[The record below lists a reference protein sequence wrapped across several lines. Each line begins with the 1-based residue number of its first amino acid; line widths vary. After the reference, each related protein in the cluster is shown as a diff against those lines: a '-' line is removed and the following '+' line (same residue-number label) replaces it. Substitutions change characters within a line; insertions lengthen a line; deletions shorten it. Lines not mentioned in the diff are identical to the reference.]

1 MNTEWER
8 VNQLF
13 HEATECA
20 EEERAGFIA
29 RAVQSDP
36 ALQREVQSL
45 IEAHKEDDD
54 FLENPAIGK
63 SLFLRFGGWQRRII
77 DALLSPAGKVSVGTD
92 GMIGQLLDGKY
103 EIEELCGRGG
113 MGAVYRATH
122 VGTGR
127 RVAVKVIAPEL
138 AGDSEFIERFRRE
151 AKTIGLLRH
160 PNIVNVTDFGV
171 TGEGPQTIAYLVME
185 YLEGQTL
192 AERLKNGRPAT
203 IDRTNGYSIIER
215 EYERMKDRRL
225 TPVDEAIAIL
235 SQTCAAM
242 DEAHRL
248 GVLHRDLK
256 PENIWLEPSGPNE
269 INVKVLDFGIARLQD
284 IIAFDELKPPP
295 EFTEPAISRQPF
307 SITED
312 ETLRLNYTARQMS
325 RFGSVMGTPKYM
337 SPEQCRGERLDKS
350 SDVYSLGVIAYQMLT
365 GEPPFTG
372 TTPELLIR
380 HREAD
385 PAPLREKRGDIPA
398 GVDAVV
404 RQALAKDKNARP
416 ATAGAFAFQLQLR
429 AEGNKWTRRQ
439 ADALN
444 RKYKW
449 EFFEIALRM
458 QWKGW
463 LFSLMLLFATLKFPG
478 MSSVMDV
485 AVFGL
490 LWLVIATITIRGQN
504 ATIAALTLFLEQ
516 TEGNTKQTT
525 DLRSIVPAVR
535 RRSRDLARSAF
546 RLIIPALIHE
556 ELSVAAAR
564 QRWATLKAPIRRQAA
579 YTLFRRVLAFVLGL
593 TALNQILL
601 ASAFLLDRRYH
612 YLNATGD
619 GVRNVSEHM
628 YFCLLTLPIG
638 AFAFCLGLKSA
649 IEQSMLYGA
658 ARKALGEIPLEQSTL
673 FSSQDPEPR
682 RFRWWASWKIYASTC
697 LFIVLILG
705 FHFFKLLT
713 IEGNVEHGNLYSVK
727 ATRASGSV
735 RASGI
740 FIRLGGSFWWRRQFG
755 NHPSM
760 LQYLIEQGADVN
772 APIWDK
778 PSSDT
783 MYYGGTQYY
792 GSSGPPHARNRAGV
806 IWNPLNA
813 MLVAGSVEAVR
824 VLIEHGANVHAQDS
838 FGRTPMT
845 IAIFDCPQAIEL
857 LLASGVD
864 INEQTRFGTPLLT
877 AARYQWP
884 WPESNPQNSWIRFY
898 NNHYIVLNTNERV
911 PVERID
917 EVLLVEQRNAVRI
930 LIEKGADPNTRDI
943 EGRNALMLMSMESRR
958 DKDIELTIEDRE
970 TIEPKLRYR
979 RRDRAVEL
987 IGETL
992 LNAGCDI
999 NAADNKGRTPLMYAA
1014 SFERP
1019 GVVNLLL
1026 KRGANINAKDHN
1038 GESAIDWARKSR
1050 NQEILRSIYSSLGY
1064 KKIIADVN

>member
-1 MNTEWER
+1 MTTEWER

-45 IEAHKEDDD
+45 IEEHKEDDG
-54 FLENPAIGK
+54 FLENPALGK

-77 DALLSPAGKVSVGTD
+77 DALTTSAGKVSAGTD

-171 TGEGPQTIAYLVME
+171 TGAGEGARTIAYLVME

-192 AERLKNGRPAT
+192 AERLKKGRPAEF
-203 IDRTNGYSIIER
+203 DRLNNCSIIER

-225 TPVDEAIAIL
+225 MPINEAIAIL

-248 GVLHRDLK
+248 GILHRDLK
-256 PENIWLEPSGPNE
+256 PENIWLEPAVSNGS
-269 INVKVLDFGIARLQD
+269 NVKVLDFGIARLQD
-284 IIAFDELKPPP
+284 FIAFDELKPQP
-295 EFTEPAISRQPF
+295 EFTEPAISHQPF

-312 ETLRLNYTARQMS
+312 ETLRLSYTARQMS

-372 TTPELLIR
+372 TTPELLVR
-380 HREAD
+380 HRESD
-385 PAPLREKRGDIPA
+385 PAPLREKRWDIPA

-439 ADALN
+439 ADALA
-444 RKYKW
+444 RKYLW
-449 EFFEIALRM
+449 DFFEIAFRM

-463 LFSLMLLFATLKFPG
+463 LFSLLLLFATLKFPG
-478 MSSVMDV
+478 MSSVMEV

-490 LWLVIATITIRGQN
+490 LWLVIASITIWGHT
-504 ATIAALTLFLEQ
+504 ATTAALTLFLEQ
-516 TEGNTKQTT
+516 TEGSAKQAA
-525 DLRSIVPAVR
+525 DLRPIVAAVR
-535 RRSRDLARSAF
+535 RRGRDLARSAF
-546 RLIIPALIHE
+546 RLIIPPLIHE
-556 ELSVAAAR
+556 ELSVEAAK
-564 QRWATLKAPIRRQAA
+564 QRWARLKAPIRRQAA
-579 YTLFRRVLAFVLGL
+579 YTLFRRVLAFVLSL
-593 TALNQILL
+593 TALQQILL

-612 YLNATGD
+612 YLNATGE
-619 GVRNVSEHM
+619 GVRHVSELM

-638 AFAFCLGLKSA
+638 AFAFWLGLKSA

-658 ARKALGEIPLEQSTL
+658 ARKARGEVHLERSPIL
-673 FSSQDPEPR
+673 SRQDPEPG
-682 RFRWWASWKIYASTC
+682 RFRWWASWKTYVPTC
-697 LFIVLILG
+697 AFIVLILG
-705 FHFFKLLT
+705 FHFFKLT
-713 IEGNVEHGNLYSVK
+713 SIKGSVAHGNLYSIK
-727 ATRASGSV
+727 AV
-735 RASGI
+735 RASG
-740 FIRLGGSFWWRRQFG
+740 FTIRFGFPGSMWWIRQLSR
-755 NHPSM
+755 HPAM
-760 LQYLIEQGADVN
+760 LQYLIEEGADVN
-772 APIWDK
+772 APTWDA
-778 PSSDT
+778 PYPTDS
-783 MYYGGTQYY
+783 YY
-792 GSSGPPHARNRAGV
+792 GSSGPPHAINHKSV
-806 IWNPLNA
+806 IWNRLNA
-813 MLVAGSVEAVR
+813 MLVAGSVEAAR
-824 VLIEHGANVHAQDS
+824 VLIENGADVHAQDS

-884 WPESNPQNSWIRFY
+884 WPESRPQNSWIRIY
-898 NNHYIVLNTNERV
+898 NNPYLINLIMDTDERV

-917 EVLLVEQRNAVRI
+917 AALLVEQRNAVRI
-930 LIEKGADPNTRDI
+930 LIEKGADPNSRDS

-958 DKDIELTIEDRE
+958 DKDIELTIEDRA
-970 TIEPKLRYR
+970 TIEPKLRWR

-992 LNAGCDI
+992 LKAGCDV
-999 NAADNKGRTPLMYAA
+999 NATDNKGRTPLIYAA
-1014 SFERP
+1014 IFERP

-1026 KRGANINAKDHN
+1026 KRGANIDAKDHN
-1038 GESAIDWARKSR
+1038 GESALDWAIKSA
-1050 NQEILRSIYSSLGY
+1050 NEEIIGVFTSFSSPGG
-1064 KKIIADVN
+1064 KIISR

>member
-20 EEERAGFIA
+20 EEERAGFVA

-63 SLFLRFGGWQRRII
+63 SLFLQFGGWQRRII
-77 DALLSPAGKVSVGTD
+77 DALLSSAGKVSVGTD
-92 GMIGQLLDGKY
+92 GMIGQLLGGKY
-103 EIEELCGRGG
+103 EIGELCGRGG

-138 AGDSEFIERFRRE
+138 AGDSEFIERFRQE

-171 TGEGPQTIAYLVME
+171 TGAGEGPKTIAYLVME

-192 AERLKNGRPAT
+192 AERLKNPRPAP
-203 IDRTNGYSIIER
+203 IDRTKICTIIEK
-215 EYERMKDRRL
+215 EYERMKDTRL
-225 TPVDEAIAIL
+225 MPINEAIAIL

-256 PENIWLEPSGPNE
+256 PENIWLEPAGSNSG
-269 INVKVLDFGIARLQD
+269 NVKVLDFGIARLQD
-284 IIAFDELKPPP
+284 IIAFDELNPPP
-295 EFTEPAISRQPF
+295 EFGEPAISRQPF

-380 HREAD
+380 HRESD

-429 AEGNKWTRRQ
+429 AEDNKWTRRQ
-439 ADALN
+439 ADALA

-449 EFFEIALRM
+449 EFFEIAFRM

-463 LFSLMLLFATLKFPG
+463 LFSLLLLFATLKFPG
-478 MSSVMDV
+478 MSSVMSV

-490 LWLVIATITIRGQN
+490 LWLIIATITIWGQN
-504 ATIAALTLFLEQ
+504 ATTAALTLFLER
-516 TEGNTKQTT
+516 TEGSAKEAT
-525 DLRSIVPAVR
+525 DLRTIVAAVR
-535 RRSRDLARSAF
+535 RRGRDLARSAF
-546 RLIIPALIHE
+546 RLIIPPLIHE
-556 ELSVAAAR
+556 EMSVEAAR
-564 QRWATLKAPIRRQAA
+564 QRWITLKAAIRGQSA

-612 YLNATGD
+612 YLNSTGEL
-619 GVRNVSEHM
+619 VRNVSENM

-658 ARKALGEIPLEQSTL
+658 ARKALGEIPLEQSPL
-673 FSSQDPEPR
+673 LSRRDPEPR
-682 RFRWWASWKIYASTC
+682 RFRWWASWKTYAPAC
-697 LFIVLILG
+697 AFIVLILG
-705 FHFFKLLT
+705 FHFFKPLS
-713 IEGNVEHGNLYSVK
+713 IKSSVAHGNLYSVK
-727 ATRASGSV
+727 ALAASGFPV
-735 RASGI
+735 RPFFLDST
-740 FIRLGGSFWWRRQFG
+740 WWMRQFSR
-755 NHPSM
+755 HPAM
-760 LQYLIEQGADVN
+760 LQYLIERGADVN
-772 APIWDK
+772 TPTREN
-778 PSSDT
+778 PSA
-783 MYYGGTQYY
+783 GRRYY
-792 GSSGPPHARNRAGV
+792 GSSGPPYGV
-806 IWNPLNA
+806 DQADVTWTPLMA
-813 MLVAGSVEAVR
+813 VLAAGSVEAAR
-824 VLIEHGANVHAQDS
+824 ILIEHGADVHARDS
-838 FGRTPMT
+838 YGRTPMT
-845 IAIFDCPQAIEL
+845 TAISNCPQAIEM

-877 AARYQWP
+877 AARHQWP
-884 WPESNPQNSWIRFY
+884 FAEQNASG
-898 NNHYIVLNTNERV
+898 HLVV
-911 PVERID
+911 ID
-917 EVLLVEQRNAVRI
+917 GRLVFQDKALIKEPNNAVKI
-930 LIEKGADPNTRDI
+930 LIEKGADPNTRDG
-943 EGRNALMLMSMESRR
+943 EGRNGLMLMSMESRL
-958 DKDIELTIEDRE
+958 DKDVEMTVEARE
-970 TIEPKLRYR
+970 TAEPKLRWR
-979 RRDRAVEL
+979 RRDRLVEV

-992 LNAGCDI
+992 LDAGCDI
-999 NAADNKGRTPLMYAA
+999 NAADNKGRAPLMYAA
-1014 SFERP
+1014 IFERHS
-1019 GVVNLLL
+1019 VVNLLL
-1026 KRGANINAKDHN
+1026 KRGANINLKDHD
-1038 GESAIDWARKSR
+1038 GLSALDWAKKSG
-1050 NQEILRSIYSSLGY
+1050 NEEIIRLLSLR
-1064 KKIIADVN
+1064 

>member
-20 EEERAGFIA
+20 EEERAGFVA

-63 SLFLRFGGWQRRII
+63 SLFQRFGGWQRRII
-77 DALLSPAGKVSVGTD
+77 DALLTSAGKVSVGTD
-92 GMIGQLLDGKY
+92 GMIGQLLDLKY

-171 TGEGPQTIAYLVME
+171 TGEGPKTIAYLVME

-192 AERLKNGRPAT
+192 AERLKNPRPSP
-203 IDRTNGYSIIER
+203 IDRIGNCSIIEI
-215 EYERMKDRRL
+215 EYERMKGPR
-225 TPVDEAIAIL
+225 PMPIDEAIAIL

-256 PENIWLEPSGPNE
+256 PENIWLEPTGSNGD
-269 INVKVLDFGIARLQD
+269 NVKVLDFGIARLQD

-295 EFTEPAISRQPF
+295 EFGEPAISRQPF

-372 TTPELLIR
+372 TTPELFIR

-385 PAPLREKRGDIPA
+385 PAPLREKRRDIPA
-398 GVDAVV
+398 GVDVVV

-439 ADALN
+439 ADALA

-449 EFFEIALRM
+449 EFFEIAFRM

-463 LFSLMLLFATLKFPG
+463 LFSLLLLFATLKFPG
-478 MSSVMDV
+478 MSSLMEV

-490 LWLVIATITIRGQN
+490 LWLIIATITIWGQN
-504 ATIAALTLFLEQ
+504 ATTAALTLFLEQ
-516 TEGNTKQTT
+516 TEGSAKQAS
-525 DLRSIVPAVR
+525 DLRSIAAVVR
-535 RRSRDLARSAF
+535 RRSRDLTRSAC
-546 RLIIPALIHE
+546 RLIIPPLIHE
-556 ELSVAAAR
+556 ELSVEAAR
-564 QRWATLKAPIRRQAA
+564 QRWAKLKASIRGQAA
-579 YTLFRRVLAFVLGL
+579 YTLFRRVLALVLGL

-612 YLNATGD
+612 YLNATGEL
-619 GVRNVSEHM
+619 VRNVSENM
-628 YFCLLTLPIG
+628 YFCLVTLPIG
-638 AFAFCLGLKSA
+638 AFAFRLGLKSA

-658 ARKALGEIPLEQSTL
+658 ARKALGEIPLERSPL
-673 FSSQDPEPR
+673 LSRQDPEPR
-682 RFRWWASWKIYASTC
+682 RFRWWASWKTYAPTC
-697 LFIVLILG
+697 AIIVLILG
-705 FHFFKLLT
+705 FHFFKLIT
-713 IEGNVEHGNLYSVK
+713 IKGNVGHGNLYSVK
-727 ATRASGSV
+727 AV
-735 RASGI
+735 RASG
-740 FIRLGGSFWWRRQFG
+740 FPVRLGFLGSTWWMRQFSR
-755 NHPSM
+755 HPAM
-760 LQYLIEQGADVN
+760 LQYLIEQGEEVN
-772 APIWDK
+772 VPTRENLWA
-778 PSSDT
+778 
-783 MYYGGTQYY
+783 GGRYY
-792 GSSGPPHARNRAGV
+792 GSSGPPYGIDQAAV
-806 IWNPLNA
+806 TWTPLIA
-813 MLVAGSVEAVR
+813 VLAAGSVEAAR
-824 VLIEHGANVHAQDS
+824 ILIEHGADVHARDS
-838 FGRTPMT
+838 FGRT
-845 IAIFDCPQAIEL
+845 
-857 LLASGVD
+857 LASGVD

-877 AARYQWP
+877 AARHQWP
-884 WPESNPQNSWIRFY
+884 YPEHNAEGRVVFEHGSIFFEDKEPIK
-898 NNHYIVLNTNERV
+898 ER
-911 PVERID
+911 D
-917 EVLLVEQRNAVRI
+917 NAVKI
-930 LIEKGADPNTRDI
+930 LIEKGADPNTRDG
-943 EGRNALMLMSMESRR
+943 EGRNGLMLMSMESRL
-958 DKDIELTIEDRE
+958 DKDVELTIEARE
-970 TIEPKLRYR
+970 TTAPSLLWR
-979 RRDRAVEL
+979 RRDRTVQL

-999 NAADNKGRTPLMYAA
+999 NAADNKGRTPLIYAVA
-1014 SFERP
+1014 FGRSAVIELF
-1019 GVVNLLL
+1019 L
-1026 KRGANINAKDHN
+1026 KRGANINAKDHD
-1038 GESAIDWARKSR
+1038 GLSALDWAKKSG
-1050 NQEILRSIYSSLGY
+1050 NEEIIRLLSLR
-1064 KKIIADVN
+1064 